1 MKITVC
7 IRNVY
12 GNELIYPVCEQAR
25 LFCRLS
31 GRKTFSPA
39 DIETIEKLGFV
50 VTVETPKIGGA
61 R

>member
-1 MKITVC
+1 MEIIVC

-12 GNELIYPVCEQAR
+12 GNELIYPVCERAK
-25 LFCRLS
+25 LLTCLS
-31 GRKTFSPA
+31 GRKTFNRV

-50 VTVETPKIGGA
+50 VKVQTPKIGGV